1 MGKFTNWMGAGRVVL
16 NTFRLYA
23 EFNGTLTPIT
33 DNEALR
39 VATDEYNAIVR
50 ARA

>member
-1 MGKFTNWMGAGRVVL
+1 VKEERMD
-16 NTFRLYA
+16 
-23 EFNGTLTPIT
+23 FNGTLTPIT